1 MAAGLPVPQSRQSSP
16 ISEFQLLHSAFKFSL
31 GSAKRCVHRSTVIS
45 LKKGL
50 VWFVYFW
57 DAHLCPSV
65 CLRRVGQLLSLC
77 TQIESRC
84 VSTYFVSVLCRV
96 LGNINYSPSRSSG
109 GTKFNLP
116 LGNTSPIIIAVCM
129 HSLPFSR
136 VSNVDFEKRVVS
148 RILVRCIRWVL
159 FNTTFSSVTDD

>member
-1 MAAGLPVPQSRQSSP
+1 MSSNSYIP
-16 ISEFQLLHSAFKFSL
+16 LSN
-31 GSAKRCVHRSTVIS
+31 
-45 LKKGL
+45 L
-50 VWFVYFW
+50 VWAQLSDVCIGAPLFLLKRDLSGLCIFEMRIYV
-57 DAHLCPSV
+57 HLCACEEWVNYSPFAHKSN
-65 CLRRVGQLLSLC
+65 RD
-77 TQIESRC
+77 

-148 RILVRCIRWVL
+148 RILVRCIR
-159 FNTTFSSVTDD
+159 